1 MQKETISEKQF
12 QLLRVLG
19 TNERLS
25 QRQLAKSIG
34 VSLGSINY
42 CLGALVDK
50 GFVKIDSFMSNPK
63 KSGYAYLLTPKG
75 IREKS
80 KLTVA
85 FLEKKQKEYV
95 KLQSEIKMLQDELDG
110 HK

>member
-1 MQKETISEKQF
+1 M
-12 QLLRVLG
+12 
-19 TNERLS
+19 S